1 MLADALVALRRER
14 SPAKALARLD
24 AYDSAFPR
32 GSLRGEA
39 SVARVDA
46 LLALNRTAEALA
58 QLQRLPIMSLPR
70 SNELRVVRAEL
81 SARQGRCDA
90 AITDANATL
99 TQTPD
104 GALAA
109 RAKQVLASC
118 VSH

>member
-1 MLADALVALRRER
+1 MLAEALVALRRER
-14 SPAKALARLD
+14 SPAKALAKLD
-24 AYDSAFPR
+24 AYDAAFPR

-46 LLALNRTAEALA
+46 LLALNRNVEALT

-70 SNELRVVRAEL
+70 GSELRVVRAEL

-99 TQTPD
+99 TQAPN

-109 RAKQVLASC
+109 RAKLVLSSC
-118 VSH
+118 ATQ